1 MWRIPIRHAP
11 STKLQHRITN
21 RQCLQW
27 WGGGKPVQISRA
39 WRWGP
44 DYVVYVL
51 TSHDNIIIYL
61 LYKLTFFG
69 PSSGHSATESRSFRF
84 SVKIFS
90 LFALYGGPEFPPPG
104 RGCPNP
110 LSAALSIYEGNF
122 RKNFSPCSSCLWHRV
137 LCRSVPASRRSKRPP
152 SSFTVAKTSDLR
164 KMCHEFK
171 R

>member
-90 LFALYGGPEFPPPG
+90 LFALYGGPEFPPPREG
-104 RGCPNP
+104 VPKSALGGSVNIRGK
-110 LSAALSIYEGNF
+110 LQEKLLTLF
-122 RKNFSPCSSCLWHRV
+122 FMFMTPCSLQV
-137 LCRSVPASRRSKRPP
+137 GTSVPEKQTAAFFVHRRENFGSSENVSRI
-152 SSFTVAKTSDLR
+152 
-164 KMCHEFK
+164 
-171 R
+171 